1 MSRRSPRARWLAA
14 ITAVLVLH
22 AAAGLALLSVR
33 PTLPFAPEPRVF
45 EVTLLAPVPRPQLA
59 AETRSTA
66 QAGAA
71 GAAGAPTVLSARPGE
86 AAPATAP
93 VVAAVSEAPDAAAQ
107 ARFRSALRSRVG
119 CASPEA
125 WGLTQDEREAC
136 LERLAQGAAE
146 APYRPP
152 VLEEDKQRAFDAAAA
167 RKAAYRAYKESTSPP
182 LGIDTTGGGPVM
194 NPLPDP

>member
-1 MSRRSPRARWLAA
+1 MSRGSPRARWLVA

-71 GAAGAPTVLSARPGE
+71 GAPTVLSARPGA

-93 VVAAVSEAPDAAAQ
+93 VTAAVSEAPDAAAQ

-167 RKAAYRAYKESTSPP
+167 RKGAYRAYKESTSPP

-194 NPLPDP
+194 NPLPEP